1 MHPLLKKI
9 LDPLLKGLKENL
21 NKGYQK
27 VDKLLLNILREVFVS
42 LNSSFY
48 LFIYFFTLID
58 DNECSTNGGLGPC
71 EHICVNSYLSYQ
83 CLCKAG
89 YTLNADG
96 KTCAGELLILTRSP
110 EAITC
115 CRKLAKER
123 SHFSFKREKSKFCK
137 MPDPRH
143 VHN

>member
-9 LDPLLKGLKENL
+9 LDPLLKRLKENL

-48 LFIYFFTLID
+48 LFIYLFYTLID

-71 EHICVNSYLSYQ
+71 GHICVNSYLSYQ
-83 CLCKAG
+83 CLCNAG

-96 KTCAGELLILTRSP
+96 KTCAGELLNINKEPRSDY
-110 EAITC
+110 
-115 CRKLAKER
+115 LLSSVSER
-123 SHFSFKREKSKFCK
+123 AQSLFF
-137 MPDPRH
+137 
-143 VHN
+143 